1 MIKLYKRIM
10 ESLSSRFSKVFSDEA
25 YIKLKYRLRFNREI
39 NLSEPVGFNEKLNW
53 MKFYYRNPKF
63 TMMADKYWVKQYV
76 SEKIGEQYVVPC
88 YGYWR
93 NIDEI
98 DFDKLP
104 EKFFLKSTHD
114 SGGGIIIDK
123 SRGVDMR
130 IIRKRFNNKTL
141 QRKNWYWNL
150 REYPYKYIEPG
161 IIAEEFLDE
170 GTGQELHDY
179 KFYCFNGKPEYMYV
193 TNKGSKIFEN
203 FYDLN
208 FNPVSISH
216 GFERMT
222 PEFTKPSNFDEMIKL
237 AGILSKGLPFV
248 RIDFFNVNNKLYFG
262 EFTFYDWGG
271 MKPINEPWETQ
282 LGNMIILPKK

>member
-10 ESLSSRFSKVFSDEA
+10 ESFSSRFPKVFSDEA

-39 NLSEPVGFNEKLNW
+39 NLSDPAGFNEKLNW
-53 MKFYYRNPKF
+53 MKLYYRNPMF

-76 SEKIGEQYVVPC
+76 AEKIGEQYVVPC

-104 EKFFLKSTHD
+104 EKVFLKSTHD

-130 IIRKRFNNKTL
+130 IIRKRFNEKTL

-170 GTGQELHDY
+170 GTGHELHDY

-271 MKPINEPWETQ
+271 MKPINEPWETR